1 MQPHQRL
8 LLLPVVH
15 RLLPAQRAM
24 RHGLAELGQ
33 RVVGLRPLG
42 QAATAVDEVAEHD
55 QSGGV
60 HETLDARGRAAAS
73 TGPARCRSSFFSPR
87 SLSLPRRLA
96 ASPLPRLASARLI
109 SHRLVSSR

>member
-42 QAATAVDEVAEHD
+42 QAATAVDEVAEHGR
-55 QSGGV
+55 SA
-60 HETLDARGRAAAS
+60 ERARNREATTRFLLTCWGAL
-73 TGPARCRSSFFSPR
+73 PADNTRGLRHDP
-87 SLSLPRRLA
+87 
-96 ASPLPRLASARLI
+96 
-109 SHRLVSSR
+109 

>member
-1 MQPHQRL
+1 MHRRGAAMHSHQRLLL

-15 RLLPAQRAM
+15 RLLPAHRAM

-55 QSGGV
+55 QSPV
-60 HETLDARGRAAAS
+60 RSRARKACDARRD
-73 TGPARCRSSFFSPR
+73 T
-87 SLSLPRRLA
+87 RRRTCTRPHQA
-96 ASPLPRLASARLI
+96 
-109 SHRLVSSR
+109 VV

>member
-42 QAATAVDEVAEHD
+42 QAATAVDEVAEH
-55 QSGGV
+55 
-60 HETLDARGRAAAS
+60 GRSAEREPG
-73 TGPARCRSSFFSPR
+73 TGRRPR
-87 SLSLPRRLA
+87 
-96 ASPLPRLASARLI
+96 
-109 SHRLVSSR
+109 VSC